1 MLKKIKNLIQENIK
15 FHKAHQDTLSELYWA
30 NVYHDSIRGKSALEN
45 LGLNIGRWAG
55 NYTFFYI
62 LNRILNDYQPKK
74 IIEFGLGESTKFIS
88 TYIENYAPDSVHT
101 VIEQDEN
108 WRTAFLNRFRVSNKT
123 TIKVLPLTTQKVH
136 GFDTNS
142 YAEIGESVNEKFD
155 LYVVDGPFGSD
166 HYSRY
171 DIVTLAEKLDA
182 NDEFIIIIDDYNRK
196 GEQQTVQV
204 LIKMLEQKGIAIHK
218 GQYKGLKTVLI
229 LATEQYKYI
238 KTL

>member
-30 NVYHDSIRGKSALEN
+30 NVYHDSIRGKKELEN

-55 NYTFFYI
+55 NYTFFYV
-62 LNRILNDYQPKK
+62 LNRIMNDYQPKK

-88 TYIENYAPDSVHT
+88 TYIENYTPDSVHT

-108 WRTAFLNRFRVSNKT
+108 WRTAFLNRFLVSDKT

-142 YAEIGESVNEKFD
+142 YAEIGEKVNEKFD
-155 LYVVDGPFGSD
+155 LYIVDGPFGSN

-171 DIVTLAEKLDA
+171 DIVTLAEKLEA

-204 LIKMLEQKGIAIHK
+204 LIKMLEQKGIVIHK
-218 GQYKGLKTVLI
+218 GQYKGLKSVLI

>member
-30 NVYHDSIRGKSALEN
+30 NVYHDSIRGKKELEN

-55 NYTFFYI
+55 NYTFFYV
-62 LNRILNDYQPKK
+62 LNRIMNDYQPKK

-88 TYIENYAPDSVHT
+88 TYIENYTPDSVHT

-108 WRTAFLNRFRVSNKT
+108 WRTAFLNRFRVSDKT

-142 YAEIGESVNEKFD
+142 YAEIGAKVNEKFD
-155 LYVVDGPFGSD
+155 LYIVDGPFGSN

-171 DIVTLAEKLDA
+171 DIVTLAEKLEA

-218 GQYKGLKTVLI
+218 GQYKGLKSVLI